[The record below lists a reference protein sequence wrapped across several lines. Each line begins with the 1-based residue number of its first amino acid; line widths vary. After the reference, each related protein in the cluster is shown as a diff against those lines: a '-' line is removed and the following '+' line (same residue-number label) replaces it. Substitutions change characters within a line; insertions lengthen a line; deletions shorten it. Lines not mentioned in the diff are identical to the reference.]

1 MGIVRRAAMN
11 TDEKL
16 YPEENIV
23 TFGYVN
29 RCMITALYNVFF
41 LVFAELPH

>member
-11 TDEKL
+11 TDEQL

-29 RCMITALYNVFF
+29 RYMITALYDVFF